1 MIEGQKKTLDDRAE
15 AARTFDEV
23 LQDLILMFK
32 QQLLPF
38 AQELKKGL
46 GVPIQDMVKKW
57 SQEGFFKTLRDFVKG
72 AAEVVKVLGKWI
84 LNLMDFLG
92 PKGTVIA
99 GLTLA
104 LAGKAATWISNGY
117 LLAQGFMR
125 GTGGMGGGMGM
136 SGAGKGF
143 GVPGGAIGPPLP
155 MSGMQKAL
163 GGNVMG
169 GKFAAG
175 TMGSMGLGLGLG
187 MLGTGM
193 QYGRSQMDN
202 PESTAGKMLGVGG
215 TAAQYAGMGAMLGP
229 WGALAGGVL
238 GLGVGA
244 YDEFVTKNRDTHE
257 GGSSSKLFESKD
269 SIMYHPQDKFL
280 KVNDGIQIAGTS
292 VNGNAKLAQ
301 ELSKNNSSAPGEMT
315 HKFEDL
321 KITIDVNIPGN
332 EKLGSQLA
340 NTPEFIRRINE
351 AINKEIAMAA
361 GGGKLSGSGT
371 KRSGK

>member
-1 MIEGQKKTLDDRAE
+1 
-15 AARTFDEV
+15 
-23 LQDLILMFK
+23 
-32 QQLLPF
+32 
-38 AQELKKGL
+38 
-46 GVPIQDMVKKW
+46 
-57 SQEGFFKTLRDFVKG
+57 
-72 AAEVVKVLGKWI
+72 
-84 LNLMDFLG
+84 
-92 PKGTVIA
+92 
-99 GLTLA
+99 
-104 LAGKAATWISNGY
+104 
-117 LLAQGFMR
+117 
-125 GTGGMGGGMGM
+125 
-136 SGAGKGF
+136 
-143 GVPGGAIGPPLP
+143 
-155 MSGMQKAL
+155 
-163 GGNVMG
+163 
-169 GKFAAG
+169 
-175 TMGSMGLGLGLG
+175 MGSMGLGLGLG

-193 QYGRSQMDN
+193 QYGRSQMDD
-202 PESTAGKMLGVGG
+202 PESTSGKLLGVGG

-229 WGALAGGVL
+229 WGAAIGGLV
-238 GLGVGA
+238 GAGVGA
-244 YDEFVTKNRDTHE
+244 YDEFYAKGQQQGTTTPNATYK
-257 GGSSSKLFESKD
+257 SSD

-340 NTPEFIRRINE
+340 NAPEFIRRINE